1 MEWVD
6 VVRRWV
12 PPRVRYAVQR
22 VVSLSDVKRRYFER
36 RDPLSAV
43 TESDEDGFG
52 SPVRVGIVRNSAQYH
67 TKFVRAC
74 MEMSVPF
81 RVVDLTA
88 ADWVDAVR
96 ASGCELFFA
105 WPDVTTTPLA
115 KLVKDRCDLIEHDMG
130 LTVSPSRAERWMY
143 EDKVRLYDWLR
154 VHDVVHPRTW
164 IFFDRNEAVE
174 FAGRCELPI
183 VFKTSFGAA
192 SSGVRIVRSRQA
204 LRAIVAQAFGRGMT
218 PSGHDRRDK
227 QWGSIIL
234 QEYLEVDKE
243 WRLVR
248 IGDDYYGHPKGRV
261 GEFHSG
267 SKRVAWDVPEPRHL
281 ELLHAVTEKG
291 GFRSMDV
298 DVFEASDGR
307 LLVNELQAVFG
318 ASTSVDQLR
327 VDGVPGRMVRVGS
340 GWSFEAGDFARNACA
355 NARVLDALWRW
366 PR

>member
-1 MEWVD
+1 MDWVD

-22 VVSLSDVKRRYFER
+22 VVSLSEVKRRYFER
-36 RDPLSAV
+36 RDPLAFV
-43 TESDEDGFG
+43 AKGDENGFG

-74 MEMSVPF
+74 MELSVPF

-88 ADWVDAVR
+88 ADWIDGVR
-96 ASGCELFFA
+96 DSGCELFFA

-115 KLVKDRCDLIEHDMG
+115 KIVKDRCDLIEHVMG
-130 LTVSPSRAERWMY
+130 LKVVPSSGERWMY

-154 VHDVVHPRTW
+154 VHDVDHPRTW
-164 IFFDRNEAVE
+164 IFFDRDEAVE
-174 FAGRCELPI
+174 FARHCDLPI

-192 SSGVRIVRSRQA
+192 ASGVRIVRSRRA
-204 LRAIVAQAFGRGMT
+204 LRSIVAQAFGPGVT
-218 PSGHDRRDK
+218 PSGHDRRDR

-234 QEYLEVDKE
+234 QAYLDVDKE

-248 IGDDYYGHPKGRV
+248 IGDAYYGHPKGRA

-267 SKRVAWDVPEPRHL
+267 SRSVTWDAPDARHL
-281 ELLHAVTEKG
+281 EFLHAVTEKG
-291 GFRSMDV
+291 RFRSMDV
-298 DVFEASDGR
+298 DVFETSDGR
-307 LLVNELQAVFG
+307 LLVNELQTVFG

-327 VDGVPGRMVRVGS
+327 VDGVPGRMVPAGG
-340 GWSFEAGDFARNACA
+340 GWTFEPGDFARNACA
-355 NARVLDALWRW
+355 NARVLDALRRW